1 MNRETQ
7 RIIDSAPEE
16 HREQLRQTVEA
27 TELLK
32 RDWPPIVSS
41 LVAITQSDNKTERNA
56 ATSHALVLIAAEVLK
71 LKEDVRKLT
80 ALL

>member
-16 HREQLRQTVEA
+16 HREQLRQSVEA
-27 TELLK
+27 TELLM

-41 LVAITQSDNKTERNA
+41 IVVINQSDNKTEKNT
-56 ATSHALVLIAAEVLK
+56 ATAHALALIAAEVLK